1 MSHADISK
9 SLKDTEEV
17 ESVREG
23 QSMQSMDEKPT
34 GSSMNQQSGYEASG
48 QEQQDAQANE
58 TSQETQE
65 TQLNEENQ
73 KQQGW
78 RETAKLEET
87 QSGQTSGYTGNSE
100 QIPFSYPQP
109 PAPYQ
114 SGPTMPPQQGTN
126 WSYPPSPAH
135 YQAGAPGQAP
145 FNPATTRPFQARPTG
160 PFSQTTQPTNTFETT
175 YPGPIQHTAQPGLP
189 HGSMYP
195 QAGTI
200 SQPPGKPKR
209 SGMRTGAILALTLLL
224 AAVFASGLVSGWT
237 LRSSNTPSSNNNGL
251 QPGNTST
258 VTVPQ
263 LTDNNADA
271 VREAVVNKVQPGVVQ
286 IDVTSNGQRAL
297 GSGVIIDGRGYIVTN
312 NHVVSGASTIQVT
325 LADGTVLPGKLAGS
339 DKADDLAIVKITPP
353 ASGLTVVEIGDSSQL
368 KVGQEVLALGS
379 PLGNSETVTRGIVS
393 ALNRNVSEG
402 QNAATLPDAIQTDA
416 PINPG
421 NSGGALVDMQGKL
434 IGIPTLN
441 AVDTEYN
448 TPANGL
454 GFAIPSNRVKFI
466 AEQVINDGSVTHTG
480 RAFMGVSISSV
491 TQAVADQNNLGVNS
505 GAVISSLT
513 AGGPAANAGLRQND
527 VITQIDTTAIHST
540 TDVSSALLQHKP
552 GDTVTIKYYRGTQQ
566 LSTNLVLGEL
576 PVS

>member
-1 MSHADISK
+1 
-9 SLKDTEEV
+9 
-17 ESVREG
+17 
-23 QSMQSMDEKPT
+23 
-34 GSSMNQQSGYEASG
+34 
-48 QEQQDAQANE
+48 
-58 TSQETQE
+58 
-65 TQLNEENQ
+65 
-73 KQQGW
+73 
-78 RETAKLEET
+78 
-87 QSGQTSGYTGNSE
+87 
-100 QIPFSYPQP
+100 
-109 PAPYQ
+109 
-114 SGPTMPPQQGTN
+114 MPPQQGTN